1 MPRTFEHVLKS
12 NSKTFYIA
20 SRLLPKYVRRDVFKV
35 YSFCRLY
42 DDNVDLDRKDD
53 TNDLEEYILKL
64 GIDSSVVRELKNGIN
79 SDINRTSIK
88 DLNDLLNYS
97 YKVAGCVGLMMCDV
111 LSIKSTEARYY
122 AIDLGIA
129 MQITNICRD
138 VLIDYRGGRVYLPST
153 MIGDNEISSM
163 TDAEILS
170 VVTKLIKLADD
181 YYNSALNGIKLIP
194 IRSRFSILYA
204 LRLYQAIGHKILREQ
219 QKYFKEKINTTL
231 SEKMIIFFK
240 SFFEFMTM
248 SLRQSNRKQH
258 NQTLHKSLQGLPYVN
273 ETV

>member
-1 MPRTFEHVLKS
+1 
-12 NSKTFYIA
+12 
-20 SRLLPKYVRRDVFKV
+20 
-35 YSFCRLY
+35 
-42 DDNVDLDRKDD
+42 VDLDRKDD
-53 TNDLEEYILKL
+53 TNDLEECILKL
-64 GIDSSVVRELKNGIN
+64 GIDGSVVRELKNGIN
-79 SDINRTSIK
+79 SDINRSSIK
-88 DLNDLLNYS
+88 DLNDLLKYS

-111 LSIKSTEARYY
+111 LSIKSTLARYY

-153 MIGDNEISSM
+153 LLGDNEISSM

-204 LRLYQAIGHKILREQ
+204 LRLYQAIGHK
-219 QKYFKEKINTTL
+219 YFKEKINTTL
-231 SEKMIIFFK
+231 SEKIIIFFK